1 MSIKYDT
8 ALVSMSL
15 NRADVTNEVS
25 VDPNMTE
32 YDQNLHTNKTLFTF
46 EQSEHGFF
54 SFLNDINFYKNKQ
67 KNKPR

>member
-32 YDQNLHTNKTLFTF
+32 YDQNLHPNKTLFTF
-46 EQSEHGFF
+46 VNMDFF
-54 SFLNDINFYKNKQ
+54 LF
-67 KNKPR
+67 